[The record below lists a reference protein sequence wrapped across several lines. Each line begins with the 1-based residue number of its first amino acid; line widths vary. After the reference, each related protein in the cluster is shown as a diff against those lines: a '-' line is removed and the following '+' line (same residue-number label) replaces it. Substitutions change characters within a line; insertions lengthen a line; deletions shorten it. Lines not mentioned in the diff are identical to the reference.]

1 MNAPMNDTEAEALRH
16 ELTGL
21 LKYINRVRLEIAS
34 ISRPADEEHQFET
47 MSDQLDA
54 VIKATDDASNTIM
67 ACAENNEETL
77 IALRATLTDPKQA
90 ALLDKLSEND
100 MAIIQACS
108 FQDLTSQR
116 VTKVARSITYV
127 EDRVS
132 ALAEVWGKEELDK
145 VEVKGMDKTD
155 DEKLLNGPAMDGQKS
170 ISQDEIDAL
179 FD

>member
-1 MNAPMNDTEAEALRH
+1 MTANLDDIETETLRT
-16 ELTGL
+16 ELLGL
-21 LKYINRVRLEIAS
+21 LKYINRVRLEIAT
-34 ISRPADEEHQFET
+34 ISRPADEEHHFET
-47 MSDQLDA
+47 MSEQLDA

-67 ACAENNEETL
+67 ASAESNEGTIEE
-77 IALRATLTDPKQA
+77 LRKTLTDPKQA
-90 ALLDKLSEND
+90 ALLDQISAND
-100 MAIIQACS
+100 MEIIQACS

-132 ALAEVWGKEELDK
+132 ALAEVWGREELEK
-145 VEVKGMDKTD
+145 VEVLATAKTD
-155 DEKLLNGPAMDGQKS
+155 DEKLLHGPALDGQKS

>member
-1 MNAPMNDTEAEALRH
+1 MNAPMNEVESEALRN

-21 LKYINRVRLEIAS
+21 LKYINRVRQEIAS
-34 ISRPADEEHQFET
+34 ISHPADEDHHFET

-67 ACAENNEETL
+67 ACAENNEDAIL
-77 IALRATLTDPKQA
+77 KLRKTLTDPAQA
-90 ALLDKLSEND
+90 ALLDKISSND
-100 MAIIQACS
+100 MGIIQACS

-132 ALAEVWGKEELDK
+132 ALAEVWGKDELDK
-145 VEVKGMDKTD
+145 VVVKGSEKTE
-155 DEKLLNGPAMDGQKS
+155 DEKLLNGPAIDPQKAC
-170 ISQDEIDAL
+170 SQAEIDAL

>member
-1 MNAPMNDTEAEALRH
+1 M
-16 ELTGL
+16 GL
-21 LKYINRVRLEIAS
+21 LKYINRVRLEIAT

-54 VIKATDDASNTIM
+54 VIKATDDASNSIM
-67 ACAENNEETL
+67 AAAESNEDLLTE
-77 IALRATLTDPKQA
+77 LRASLTDPKQA

-100 MAIIQACS
+100 MNIIQACS

-132 ALAEVWGKEELDK
+132 ALADVWGREELEK
-145 VEVKGMDKTD
+145 VVVKAEEKTE
-155 DEKLLNGPAMDGQKS
+155 DEKLLHGPALDGQKS

>member
-1 MNAPMNDTEAEALRH
+1 MTAPKDHLETEALRT
-16 ELTGL
+16 ELMGL
-21 LKYINRVRLEIAS
+21 LKYINRVRLEIAT
-34 ISRPADEEHQFET
+34 ISRPADEDHQFET

-54 VIKATDDASNTIM
+54 VIKATDDASNSIM
-67 ACAENNEETL
+67 AAAENNEDVINE
-77 IALRATLTDPKQA
+77 LRATLTDPRQA

-100 MAIIQACS
+100 MNIIQACS

-132 ALAEVWGKEELDK
+132 ALADVWGREELEK
-145 VEVKGMDKTD
+145 VEIKATEKTE
-155 DEKLLNGPAMDGQKS
+155 DEKLLHGPALDPQKS

>member
-1 MNAPMNDTEAEALRH
+1 MTVPMNDSESEALRN

-21 LKYINRVRLEIAS
+21 LKYINRVRQEIAS
-34 ISRPADEEHQFET
+34 ISHPADEEHHFES
-47 MSDQLDA
+47 MADQLDA

-67 ACAENNEETL
+67 ASAETNEEL
-77 IALRATLTDPKQA
+77 ITQLRATLTDPKQA
-90 ALLDKLSEND
+90 AILDKISEND
-100 MAIIQACS
+100 MGIIQACS

-145 VEVKGMDKTD
+145 VVVAGTEKTA
-155 DEKLLNGPAMDGQKS
+155 DEKLLNGPALDGQKS
-170 ISQDEIDAL
+170 ISQSEIDAL

>member
-1 MNAPMNDTEAEALRH
+1 MTAPHDQVSEEALRH
-16 ELTGL
+16 ELAGL
-21 LKYINRVRLEIAS
+21 LTYITRVREEIAT
-34 ISRPADEEHQFET
+34 ISRPADEEHHFDS
-47 MSDQLDA
+47 MADQLDA

-67 ACAENNEETL
+67 GCAEDNDEAVT
-77 IALRATLTDPKQA
+77 ALRKTIKDPEQLK
-90 ALLDKLSEND
+90 LLDHISNNGMD
-100 MAIIQACS
+100 IIQACS

-145 VEVKGMDKTD
+145 VQVKGSEKTE
-155 DEKLLNGPAMDGQKS
+155 DEKLLNGPALDPNQS
-170 ISQDEIDAL
+170 IDQDAIDAL

>member
-1 MNAPMNDTEAEALRH
+1 MNAPMDEKESEALRN
-16 ELTGL
+16 ELVGL
-21 LKYINRVRLEIAS
+21 LSYINRVREEIAS

-67 ACAENNEETL
+67 ACAEANEEAL
-77 IALRATLTDPKQA
+77 IKLRATLTDPAQA
-90 ALLDKLSEND
+90 ALLDNISSND
-100 MAIIQACS
+100 MDIIQACS

-127 EDRVS
+127 EDRVA
-132 ALAEVWGKEELDK
+132 ALTEVWGKEELDK
-145 VEVKGMDKTD
+145 VEVKGSEKTE
-155 DEKLLNGPAMDGQKS
+155 DEKLLHGPALDPQKS

>member
-1 MNAPMNDTEAEALRH
+1 MNAPMDDTDSDALRN
-16 ELTGL
+16 ELMGL
-21 LKYINRVRLEIAS
+21 LKYINRVRLEIAN

-67 ACAENNEETL
+67 ACAENNEEAIITL
-77 IALRATLTDPKQA
+77 RKTLTDPEQA

-100 MAIIQACS
+100 MNIIQACS

-132 ALAEVWGKEELDK
+132 ALAEVWGKEELEK
-145 VEVKGMDKTD
+145 VEVKATEKTD
-155 DEKLLNGPAMDGQKS
+155 DEKLLHGPALDGQRS